1 MKRPKGDEICWSF
14 PETDPDKPWKKNYR
28 FDFSYI
34 HSVALRKELQDYIWG
49 CYRNGDK
56 TLATLRQEHSWFK
69 YYEAW
74 LSDCEITSLA
84 RVRRVDVEGFLTY
97 LHTCIS
103 KKTGHQLRLI
113 TQKHMYDT
121 ARGIHLWHA
130 LHNETYAAS
139 LGAFPSDVYQKIN
152 RIPLSEYAS
161 KDDVTRFLQRLEQT
175 RNSCLRCGGRIL
187 AETGLSTCDL
197 LTLSTDCIQTD
208 PTGAYLRYY
217 HHRKRRYC
225 VIPVSRTCVRAVQT
239 LIGQSEALR
248 SDSGENG
255 KQLFLYFDK
264 QARVSTP
271 SPDVFRYWMRSV
283 QRAGGGGY
291 VDALQKADTSCNM
304 SGEDLMTATRL
315 RQALFYDMREQK
327 VPYMVIRELAGVP
340 MFSERGSLA

>member
-56 TLATLRQEHSWFK
+56 KLATLRQEHSWFK

-74 LSDCEITSLA
+74 LSDRGITSLA

-103 KKTGHQLRLI
+103 KKTGRQLRLI
-113 TQKHMYDT
+113 TQKHIYDT

-130 LHNETYAAS
+130 VHKETYADS
-139 LGAFPSDVYQKIN
+139 LRAFPSDVYQKIN
-152 RIPLSEYAS
+152 RITPLEAAS
-161 KDDVTRFLQRLEQT
+161 RDDVARFLQCLEQT
-175 RNSCLRCGGRIL
+175 DNPCLRCGGRIL
-187 AETGLSTCDL
+187 AETGLSAGDL
-197 LTLSTDCIQTD
+197 LDLRKDCIHTD
-208 PTGAYLRYY
+208 HTGAHLRYY

-225 VIPVSRTCVRAVQT
+225 VIPVSQACVRAVQT
-239 LIGQSEALR
+239 LIGQTEALR
-248 SDSGENG
+248 SGAE
-255 KQLFLYFDK
+255 QHLFLYFDK
-264 QARVSTP
+264 RMQVCTP
-271 SPDVFRYWMRSV
+271 SPDVFRYWMRCA
-283 QRAGGGGY
+283 QRAGGGEHA
-291 VDALQKADTSCNM
+291 DALQEAAAACNM
-304 SGEDLMTATRL
+304 PHEDLMTATRL
-315 RQALFYDMREQK
+315 RQALFYDMWEQK

-340 MFSERGSLA
+340 LFSERGSIV